1 MHIRRYVA
9 ELFDDLS
16 QKDAAKKAGFILRWL
31 YKLKLN
37 VCYNNFIM
45 ATLPDITNNKIIS
58 KILGNK
64 IILGAAGLC
73 LVILFIAVLA
83 GGKKTPGSLSTLSA
97 NYKGSQELI
106 KLFDKYKPQIDA
118 SDAATQQL
126 VTQTRILLS
135 GNSQEI
141 ITYATATYEKKE
153 MTPKFKKVTKPN
165 KQQDKQLADAIK
177 INAFEANVVSIIKT
191 TLQKQKK
198 DLADLQSEP
207 SSPLEKLIAKLNENI
222 DGLMLNPLML

>member
-1 MHIRRYVA
+1 
-9 ELFDDLS
+9 
-16 QKDAAKKAGFILRWL
+16 
-31 YKLKLN
+31 
-37 VCYNNFIM
+37 M

-64 IILGAAGLC
+64 IILAAAVFC

-97 NYKGSQELI
+97 NYKSSQELI
-106 KLFDKYKPQIDA
+106 KLFDKYKPQIDT

-141 ITYATATYEKKE
+141 ITYATATYEKKD
-153 MTPKFKKVTKPN
+153 MSAKFKKVGKVN
-165 KQQDKQLADAIK
+165 KQQDKQLADSIK
-177 INAFEANVVSIIKT
+177 INAFEANIVSIIKAST
-191 TLQKQKK
+191 QKQKK
-198 DLADLQSEP
+198 DLNLIKSEP
-207 SSPLEKLIAKLNENI
+207 GSNLEKLISKLNENI
-222 DGLMLNPLML
+222 DGLMLNPLLL

>member
-1 MHIRRYVA
+1 M
-9 ELFDDLS
+9 
-16 QKDAAKKAGFILRWL
+16 QGP

-64 IILGAAGLC
+64 IILAAAGFC

-97 NYKGSQELI
+97 NYKSSQELI

-141 ITYATATYEKKE
+141 ITYATATYEKKD
-153 MTPKFKKVTKPN
+153 MSAKFKKVGKVN
-165 KQQDKQLADAIK
+165 KQQDKQLADSIK
-177 INAFEANVVSIIKT
+177 INAFEANIVSIIKAST
-191 TLQKQKK
+191 QKQKK
-198 DLADLQSEP
+198 DLNLIKSEP
-207 SSPLEKLIAKLNENI
+207 GSNLEKLINKLNENI
-222 DGLMLNPLML
+222 DGLMLNPLLL